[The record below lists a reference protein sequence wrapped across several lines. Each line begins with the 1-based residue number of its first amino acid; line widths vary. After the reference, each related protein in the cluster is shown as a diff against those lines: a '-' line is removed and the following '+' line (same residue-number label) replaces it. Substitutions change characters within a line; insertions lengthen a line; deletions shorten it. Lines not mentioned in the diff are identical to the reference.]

1 MTTTRAEIVNQCR
14 QSLMRWLGARF
25 RGYEIL
31 DPADCEHTSAPIPVG
46 RHFFCPACWE
56 IFVEDEDRQIITLDE
71 ALRRAEE
78 ALRRTCD

>member
-1 MTTTRAEIVNQCR
+1 MTTTTRAAPRNRCR
-14 QSLMRWLGARF
+14 RILRWLGRPF

-31 DPADCEHTSAPIPVG
+31 DPADCEHTSFPIPVG
-46 RHFFCPACWE
+46 RHFYCPACWE

-71 ALRRAEE
+71 AFRRADE